1 MEKSRIKFNPVT
13 KEIEIEGNEQ
23 FVKKYFSI
31 IQTMMTE
38 SRALKGAA
46 PEKAAG
52 LQRRG
57 SKTVKVLGLIQ
68 STKDGIT
75 TTDLKKKTGL
85 ADRQIWAIIYKAER
99 EGKIRKAGRG
109 VYAPK

>member
-13 KEIEIEGNEQ
+13 KEIEIEGSEQ

-31 IQTMMTE
+31 IQTMITE
-38 SRALKGAA
+38 SRVSREPVPVKRTR
-46 PEKAAG
+46 AG
-52 LQRRG
+52 RKG
-57 SKTVKVLGLIQ
+57 SKTATVLALIG
-68 STKDGIT
+68 SAKNGIT

>member
-13 KEIEIEGNEQ
+13 KEIEIEGSEQ

-31 IQTMMTE
+31 IQAMMME
-38 SRALKGAA
+38 SRAPKGAA

-57 SKTVKVLGLIQ
+57 SKTAKVLGLIQ
-68 STKDGIT
+68 ATKDGIT